1 MRVRRWSG
9 DTVGVVDVLSR
20 IPVVIL
26 LEYEKTLE
34 FQMKK
39 CEGEDTSH
47 DMADRRIS
55 EVTSPLEGDQTS
67 LLESREVLTRV
78 GVKGHIDDITKSA
91 L

>member
-1 MRVRRWSG
+1 MG
-9 DTVGVVDVLSR
+9 
-20 IPVVIL
+20 
-26 LEYEKTLE
+26 
-34 FQMKK
+34 K
-39 CEGEDTSH
+39 CESLDTSH